1 MNDGWKKGTKENE
14 PVSKADGSSRSIRI
28 VQSIISHLKIFFW
41 MMNCLG
47 LGVVCPWR
55 QQADKWIVEVFSS
68 HCCKWKESINSSEI
82 KAYSDIIYDGPYHR
96 FSTISNLKSMFL
108 FVFQF
113 RWFFLIKSSF
123 LRNLEFFFVGTTKQ
137 LSAFVN
143 SRIIC
148 SCRPTCPSLHSA
160 YCTNCAHHWRRER
173 KMCGFILIYLL
184 PLSFSRSFATWSRL
198 FMLWWTNL

>member
-1 MNDGWKKGTKENE
+1 
-14 PVSKADGSSRSIRI
+14 
-28 VQSIISHLKIFFW
+28 
-41 MMNCLG
+41 MNCLG

-123 LRNLEFFFVGTTKQ
+123 FAIWSSFSSGRQNNWALLLIHVSFAV
-137 LSAFVN
+137 AA
-143 SRIIC
+143 
-148 SCRPTCPSLHSA
+148 PP
-160 YCTNCAHHWRRER
+160 AHHSIPLIVQIALIIGEGRE
-173 KMCGFILIYLL
+173 KCAVSSWFIYCRCRFHDHLQPDPVYLCCDGQICKNFGNL
-184 PLSFSRSFATWSRL
+184 LRLLSKHSVFGKTNWSFIRSVFNIAGD
-198 FMLWWTNL
+198 